1 MAESKDKILNLDQGE
16 IIALK
21 KAIMYLKFSCEETES
36 LLFSGSP
43 SINSVFAKLLNIDD
57 LGEQSL
63 NFYNK
68 RHPENERFVLSK
80 INKYESESGRSLS
93 ESVKE
98 ESFRNCLYPFV
109 KK

>member
-1 MAESKDKILNLDQGE
+1 MTEGKDKILNLEQDE
-16 IIALK
+16 VIALK

-68 RHPENERFVLSK
+68 RHTKNERFVLSK

-98 ESFRNCLYPFV
+98 ESFRNCLYLFA